1 MYRSLLAAAL
11 VPLALGN
18 LPSSEPTTA
27 PTSSEPTSVQ
37 TAQPTLEVCPVL
49 VGLDASECPLG
60 FLNETYPACNS
71 TGLVLGERCWAIVPD
86 DPDQPPTCGDE
97 PQTDCAYTGP
107 PFDDT
112 QRRRL
117 SISSGPGVYTA
128 NGTNPTAAPTV
139 TDAPTTTNA
148 PTRTETYAPTRMTEA
163 PSYAPTTDTYAPTM
177 APACVE
183 IKFILNRRVDLHA
196 IDDPTH
202 WLISTQAPTATE
214 APTPNATMSEAP
226 TTAPTAEPSSKP
238 TAEPTAGPTA
248 EPSPSPTAEPSS
260 KPTAEPTA
268 GPTPAP
274 TPAPVI
280 VRRRLMDKVHGPVT
294 RAFHAWQQ
302 RHFAK
307 AE

>member
-1 MYRSLLAAAL
+1 M
-11 VPLALGN
+11 
-18 LPSSEPTTA
+18 
-27 PTSSEPTSVQ
+27 Q

-177 APACVE
+177 APTATGV
-183 IKFILNRRVDLHA
+183 
-196 IDDPTH
+196 PTF
-202 WLISTQAPTATE
+202 TDAPTGAPTNATN
-214 APTPNATMSEAP
+214 APTPS
-226 TTAPTAEPSSKP
+226 
-238 TAEPTAGPTA
+238 
-248 EPSPSPTAEPSS
+248 
-260 KPTAEPTA
+260 
-268 GPTPAP
+268 
-274 TPAPVI
+274 I
-280 VRRRLMDKVHGPVT
+280 VRRRALLEKGSSFIDESVWFQRALAADKSGVVQSLRDIWGY
-294 RAFHAWQQ
+294 
-302 RHFAK
+302 
-307 AE
+307 

>member
-97 PQTDCAYTGP
+97 PQTDCEYRGP

-117 SISSGPGVYTA
+117 SVSSGPGVYAA

-177 APACVE
+177 AP
-183 IKFILNRRVDLHA
+183 
-196 IDDPTH
+196 
-202 WLISTQAPTATE
+202 TATE

-248 EPSPSPTAEPSS
+248 EP
-260 KPTAEPTA
+260 
-268 GPTPAP
+268 TPAP
-274 TPAPVI
+274 FI
-280 VRRRLMDKVHGPVT
+280 VRRRLMDKVHGPVS
-294 RAFHAWQQ
+294 RAFHNWQQ